1 MAEIINGV
9 PIGDL
14 PGIESVPD
22 DSMLVVEFLGKAY
35 HMPGAVLRQMIQDVL
50 DSMGDSV
57 DDVTEARLTAA
68 IETVL
73 ASGKYNG
80 VSPSVEVLDE
90 EDGTSV
96 IHVIDA
102 FGDKRYPV
110 EVKGATDAVRYKPQS
125 LTDAQKKQARANI
138 GALSAA
144 DISDKD
150 NEVVIV
156 KISGSFDAGY
166 TVLWGGLPAPAKGL
180 DVLVENG
187 SIVIG
192 VADGDL
198 TFNFL
203 DDTDYNDPYTV
214 PAGTV
219 FSYRNSTFWVS
230 HIVDQ
235 KGEIINMTFALESP
249 VDTWL
254 GSVYPEQYTIYL
266 TGDHPGRIV
275 EFFGRK
281 LEPREAYEILLAA
294 ANNDIPLLC
303 YQKDAVFRLEDG
315 STHTPQYGTP
325 FYYDH
330 NTELLHCEHDGYEC
344 TLYVDLDDYKAT
356 AEKNTPYKTAES
368 KADDLKAEDGTLF
381 LLSAGEPIGAGV
393 PLPTGNA
400 DDCKIFIADLN
411 TSTYEDIKA
420 ADDAGKIC
428 YALWGGYTACMLT
441 TLSPESAIFT
451 TLLDPHLGLYVKF
464 TKGTVGVSDFG
475 LTESHSIL
483 YEPQSLTGAQK
494 AQARENIGAL
504 SADDIDVDSIGSNVF
519 VGNYDTVTFAEIKA
533 AHDARK
539 VCFLDFDGLMI
550 PLLNLSATEAVFVRE
565 FNSTTDFKVTITS
578 DSGKDFTLVDKNTPI
593 YVAQSW
599 SDAQKAQAR
608 TNIGA
613 AAAADLSKYVTTGTA
628 QTITGAKTFNA
639 PANVAGTEQHT
650 VKFKTSN
657 GGAIIFGKE
666 AANSGTMLR
675 FDQVDGTTRLRF
687 RGSATAGAIVWEQP
701 EQGAQLY
708 VDLGKQGVDKHR
720 ITFPSSG
727 GTLALTSQIPSLS
740 GYLPLSGGLM
750 TGSLKFQAA
759 SLPGKSLQY
768 ICGVDAFAS
777 GGEMGWQS
785 KADFLSGYLTTT
797 GTAAKA
803 TADANGNN
811 IASTY
816 ANKNAGNTFNGEQ
829 KMINSTHCPT
839 MNDIA
844 NGVGCSLKNAR
855 ACDNQLIVAEIFAPT
870 TTVTD
875 SKINM
880 SAVAGEIGFYHGGSG
895 SGGQFS
901 GKTQLARI
909 TSAGIYEGSTLL
921 SNKYLAKSGGTM
933 TGALNLKNSTWNLAG
948 DDAYFGD
955 NDTAGSFAI
964 KGANGTTNLK
974 MVTYNGT
981 TYGTLSWNGS
991 NFAFSNALNFPGG
1004 TLTGN
1009 LTVGSAKIQTNG
1021 YIIGTWL
1028 QTTAGNASS
1037 TAMSKVCVQ
1046 SPDGWIY
1053 TRTLDQLRND
1063 MNAASKDEVVTAANG
1078 SLKVTLSGTSVDK
1091 TLAQIETALNAG
1103 RHVYMVENDG
1113 PVYQLSMHMAG
1124 MMACFTSV
1132 VATSNTQVTVNTV
1145 IVYDGMAPTILTKTL

>member
-1 MAEIINGV
+1 M
-9 PIGDL
+9 
-14 PGIESVPD
+14 
-22 DSMLVVEFLGKAY
+22 KY
-35 HMPGAVLRQMIQDVL
+35 
-50 DSMGDSV
+50 
-57 DDVTEARLTAA
+57 TAQ
-68 IETVL
+68 
-73 ASGKYNG
+73 S
-80 VSPSVEVLDE
+80 LDE
-90 EDGTSV
+90 
-96 IHVIDA
+96 
-102 FGDKRYPV
+102 
-110 EVKGATDAVRYKPQS
+110 
-125 LTDAQKKQARANI
+125 
-138 GALSAA
+138 
-144 DISDKD
+144 
-150 NEVVIV
+150 
-156 KISGSFDAGY
+156 
-166 TVLWGGLPAPAKGL
+166 
-180 DVLVENG
+180 
-187 SIVIG
+187 
-192 VADGDL
+192 
-198 TFNFL
+198 
-203 DDTDYNDPYTV
+203 
-214 PAGTV
+214 
-219 FSYRNSTFWVS
+219 
-230 HIVDQ
+230 
-235 KGEIINMTFALESP
+235 
-249 VDTWL
+249 
-254 GSVYPEQYTIYL
+254 
-266 TGDHPGRIV
+266 
-275 EFFGRK
+275 
-281 LEPREAYEILLAA
+281 
-294 ANNDIPLLC
+294 
-303 YQKDAVFRLEDG
+303 
-315 STHTPQYGTP
+315 
-325 FYYDH
+325 
-330 NTELLHCEHDGYEC
+330 
-344 TLYVDLDDYKAT
+344 DYK
-356 AEKNTPYKTAES
+356 
-368 KADDLKAEDGTLF
+368 L
-381 LLSAGEPIGAGV
+381 
-393 PLPTGNA
+393 
-400 DDCKIFIADLN
+400 
-411 TSTYEDIKA
+411 
-420 ADDAGKIC
+420 
-428 YALWGGYTACMLT
+428 
-441 TLSPESAIFT
+441 
-451 TLLDPHLGLYVKF
+451 
-464 TKGTVGVSDFG
+464 
-475 LTESHSIL
+475 
-483 YEPQSLTGAQK
+483 
-494 AQARENIGAL
+494 
-504 SADDIDVDSIGSNVF
+504 
-519 VGNYDTVTFAEIKA
+519 
-533 AHDARK
+533 
-539 VCFLDFDGLMI
+539 
-550 PLLNLSATEAVFVRE
+550 
-565 FNSTTDFKVTITS
+565 
-578 DSGKDFTLVDKNTPI
+578 
-593 YVAQSW
+593 
-599 SDAQKAQAR
+599 QAR

-613 AAAADLSKYVTTGTA
+613 AAAADLSNYVTTGTA
-628 QTITGAKTFNA
+628 QTITGVKTFNA

-687 RGSATAGAIVWEQP
+687 RGSDSAGAIVWEQP

-720 ITFPSSG
+720 INFPSSG

-768 ICGVDAFAS
+768 VCGVDAFGN

-816 ANKNAGNTFNGEQ
+816 ANKNVGNTFNGEQ

-844 NGVGCSLKNAR
+844 SGVGCSLKNAR

-921 SNKYLAKSGGTM
+921 SNKYLGIGGGTM
-933 TGALNLKNSTWNLAG
+933 KGALNLKNSTWNLAG

-981 TYGTLSWNGS
+981 TSGTLSWNGS

-1021 YIIGTWL
+1021 YVIGTWL

-1037 TAMSKVCVQ
+1037 SAMSKVCVQ

-1063 MNAASKDEVVTAANG
+1063 MNAASKNEVTYAAGGPLIVTVTGNDTNGYAA
-1078 SLKVTLSGTSVDK
+1078 DK
-1091 TLAQIETALNAG
+1091 TYDEILSAWDSG
-1103 RHVYMVENDG
+1103 RDVIAKVGEKAYRYSYCVRGMAVLFSFFNTGGTDRVNMEYIVEN
-1113 PVYQLSMHMAG
+1113 LTIWHA
-1124 MMACFTSV
+1124 SV
-1132 VATSNTQVTVNTV
+1132 GFS
-1145 IVYDGMAPTILTKTL
+1145 PTIDRNNFIAELA

>member
-90 EDGTSV
+90 DDGTSV
-96 IHVIDA
+96 IHIIDA

-125 LTDAQKKQARANI
+125 LTDAQKAQARANI

-150 NEVVIV
+150 NEIVIV
-156 KISGSFDAGY
+156 KISGSLDAGY
-166 TVLWGGLPAPAKGL
+166 TVFWGDFPAPAGGL
-180 DVLVENG
+180 NALVENG
-187 SIVIG
+187 SVVIG
-192 VADGDL
+192 IADGDL
-198 TFNFL
+198 TFPLAGFG
-203 DDTDYNDPYTV
+203 DYTV
-214 PAGTV
+214 PSGTV
-219 FSYRNSTFWVS
+219 FSYSPHDFSNNGTFWVNHVRDFMGMPDNKS
-230 HIVDQ
+230 CVLKSQSD
-235 KGEIINMTFALESP
+235 
-249 VDTWL
+249 
-254 GSVYPEQYTIYL
+254 GSVWTASVITEQYTFYL
-266 TGDHPGRIV
+266 TGDYPGRILQYDGV
-275 EFFGRK
+275 QMIAGRA
-281 LEPREAYEILLAA
+281 LEILQDAV
-294 ANNDIPLLC
+294 NNDAPIFC
-303 YQKDAVFRLEDG
+303 FQKDAAFDVEG
-315 STHTPQYGTP
+315 GGTYTPPIGTP
-325 FYYDH
+325 FYY
-330 NTELLHCEHDGYEC
+330 NSEAGAFRCERDGFDC
-344 TLYVDLDDYKAT
+344 TLTVGMFGYTVI
-356 AEKNTPYKTAES
+356 AEKTTPYKTAES
-368 KADDLKAEDGTLF
+368 KADDLKEEDGTLF

-475 LTESHSIL
+475 LTESHSVL
-483 YEPQSLTGAQK
+483 YEPQSLTDAQK

-504 SADDIDVDSIGSNVF
+504 SADDIDVNSIGSNVF
-519 VGNYDTVTFAEIKA
+519 VGNYDTVTFTEIKA
-533 AHDARK
+533 AHDAGK
-539 VCFLDFDGLMI
+539 VCFLNLDGLML
-550 PLLNLSATEAVFVRE
+550 PLLYLGETEAVFVRE
-565 FNSTTDFKVTITS
+565 VNDTTDYKVTVTS
-578 DSGKDFTLVDKNTPI
+578 AGGKDLTLVEKNTPI

-608 TNIGA
+608 SNIGA

-628 QTITGAKTFNA
+628 QTITGVKTFNA
-639 PANVAGTEQHT
+639 PANVASTEQHT
-650 VKFKTSN
+650 AKFKTSN
-657 GGAIIFGKE
+657 GGSITFGKE
-666 AANSGTMLR
+666 GPNSGTMIRL
-675 FDQVDGTTRLRF
+675 DQTDGTCRLRF
-687 RGSATAGAIVWEQP
+687 RASATAGAMVWEQP

-708 VDLGKQGVDKHR
+708 VDLGKEGVDKHR
-720 ITFPSSG
+720 INFPSSG

-750 TGSLKFQAA
+750 TGSLRFQAA

-829 KMINSTHCPT
+829 RMVNSSYAPN

-844 NGVGCSLKNAR
+844 SGVGCSLKNAR
-855 ACDNQLIVAEIFAPT
+855 ACDSQLIVAEIYAPT
-870 TTVTD
+870 TAATD
-875 SKINM
+875 STINM
-880 SAVAGEIGFYHGGSG
+880 NAVVGEIGFYHGGNG
-895 SGGQFS
+895 SGGQFT

-909 TSAGIYEGSTLL
+909 TSAGIYEGGTLL

-933 TGALNLKNSTWNLAG
+933 TGPLTITGG
-948 DDAYFGD
+948 DAA
-955 NDTAGSFAI
+955 TAGKI
-964 KGANGTTNLK
+964 ILNNTGKGQITDSGVA
-974 MVTYNGT
+974 
-981 TYGTLSWNGS
+981 TLFGFTSTS
-991 NFAFSNALNFPGG
+991 
-1004 TLTGN
+1004 N
-1009 LTVGSAKIQTNG
+1009 LTVGHSNYNLVARGKATRPTYNG
-1021 YIIGTWL
+1021 NNMAL
-1028 QTTAGNASS
+1028 LS
-1037 TAMSKVCVQ
+1037 
-1046 SPDGWIY
+1046 D
-1053 TRTLDQLRND
+1053 
-1063 MNAASKDEVVTAANG
+1063 VVEAANG

-1113 PVYQLSMHMAG
+1113 QVYQLSMHMAG

-1132 VATSNTQVTVNTV
+1132 VASDTQVTVKTV
-1145 IVYDGMAPTILTKTL
+1145 IVYDGMSPSVFKKTL